1 VFKLMAKDS
10 IEGEIHRTDG
20 KADEVEQIVYN
31 GKKKMVLDHLVVQ
44 NLGKDN
50 EEEDVSSMLLA
61 GAKALYETNADG
73 VSASDISYTPKQVEE
88 MLDKVEKQAEEE
100 AVLYQQ
106 KWDKDDAMTED
117 ERLAALN
124 TKGSETM
131 NFAFAK
137 IWEMDKGELEEVD
150 GGGDMEEDMDDNWMT
165 VFENAEKE
173 RARKEAEEIQNKK
186 ERRKRIDYGF
196 DDTPKKKNGKSKTTK
211 SKDRSRETSIIRQYQ
226 SSDSEFHIG
235 TGEVSA
241 DDSTDLEVIPEAMS
255 DLTNGPR
262 TSLPHDGTMK
272 KKKSELSKMER
283 RALRKRLEDE
293 MIRKAAIIQIQA
305 TTDSSEAGPS
315 TTSTTVPAQTS
326 EEAYFTDLANRRN
339 NLNKI
344 EKTALRKYLNEK
356 VKAAQP
362 PRPRK
367 SKSKT
372 KSASPTKR
380 TDPGP
385 STAPAQS
392 NEDTFLADLIHR
404 PDNLSEEEQQA
415 FLKCLNDKIAAAQS
429 RPGEDRNEAGPSTQ
443 AWPNMTGHIMT
454 TNGQFSEVQK
464 QKSNVSDPRVEAMA
478 SWAQN
483 ALKKKADVAARAELR
498 KELER
503 SLQAARQAH
512 QQAGQMLDRQNPP
525 ATGERDAFTENLI
538 RIQRQAELEV
548 REIQRK
554 GEENAMEASKNA
566 VPSVPPPSA
575 SRPDLAPQPATSN
588 TSMRPTPGYTVPPP
602 PSASTSTSQQH
613 QPALVQPARIVSQQ
627 GEIANLPPSSATS
640 NTSIRPTTNNTMHP
654 PPSASIS
661 TSQTQRPALVQ
672 MASTARKQGEI
683 AKAQELI
690 VWLWHHLTEFGLR
703 KEIKL
708 WAKMTLSEVP
718 SNERRSIY
726 STLAKIV
733 DHLLRNTGHLAY
745 YTDPRHK
752 HCLQVLFDEAAP
764 GVGHGGLVP
773 KMPTGFGRL
782 IGPPSQ
788 SNGQATN
795 IPGPSRPSNGNNGPA
810 SVPSIP
816 QLDPSTIARPAAPLV
831 TPQQRAA
838 IARSA
843 IPPAGAQV
851 VTQPRQTSNSAS
863 NHTSTQATSIPCP
876 FCGKLNHNATTCPER
891 QQRPLGAL
899 RKTLE
904 AYHRQL
910 AANPPSSRTTQQSNK
925 IVCLHSSLF
934 TLVRADK

>member
-1 VFKLMAKDS
+1 
-10 IEGEIHRTDG
+10 
-20 KADEVEQIVYN
+20 
-31 GKKKMVLDHLVVQ
+31 MVLDHLVVQ

-73 VSASDISYTPKQVEE
+73 ISASDISYTPKQVEE
-88 MLDKVEKQAEEE
+88 MIDKVEKQAEKE

-150 GGGDMEEDMDDNWMT
+150 GGEDMEDEMDDNWMT

-173 RARKEAEEIQNKK
+173 RARKEEEEIQNKK

-196 DDTPKKKNGKSKTTK
+196 DDTPKKKHGKSKTNK

-241 DDSTDLEVIPEAMS
+241 DDSTDLEVLPEAMS
-255 DLTNGPR
+255 DLTNDPK

-305 TTDSSEAGPS
+305 TTDPNQAG
-315 TTSTTVPAQTS
+315 TSTTAIPAQTN
-326 EEAYFTDLANRRN
+326 EEAFFTDLASRRN

-362 PRPRK
+362 PRPRMSK
-367 SKSKT
+367 SKSK
-372 KSASPTKR
+372 SSSPTKR
-380 TDPGP
+380 NNPGP
-385 STAPAQS
+385 NTAPVQS
-392 NEDTFLADLIHR
+392 NEDAFLADLV
-404 PDNLSEEEQQA
+404 NKQGQLSEAEQQA
-415 FLKCLNDKIAAAQS
+415 FLKSLNDKVGSAQN
-429 RPGEDRNEAGPSTQ
+429 RPTSPTKQNEAGPSTQ

-454 TNGQFSEVQK
+454 TNGQFSEVEK
-464 QKSNVSDPRVEAMA
+464 QKSTDSRAEAMA
-478 SWAQN
+478 LWAKN
-483 ALKKKADVAARAELR
+483 ALQKKADLAGRAELR

-503 SLQAARQAH
+503 SMQDARQAH

-525 ATGERDAFTENLI
+525 ASTGVRDAFRENLV
-538 RIQRQAELEV
+538 RIQRQAEQEV
-548 REIQRK
+548 EDIERNIEREA
-554 GEENAMEASKNA
+554 NAMEASRNA

-575 SRPDLAPQPATSN
+575 SRPDLAPLSATSN
-588 TSMRPTPGYTVPPP
+588 TSMRPTSSTSMQPP
-602 PSASTSTSQQH
+602 PSALTSTSTSQ
-613 QPALVQPARIVSQQ
+613 
-627 GEIANLPPSSATS
+627 
-640 NTSIRPTTNNTMHP
+640 
-654 PPSASIS
+654 
-661 TSQTQRPALVQ
+661 QRPALVQ
-672 MASTARKQGEI
+672 MANTASKQGEI
-683 AKAQELI
+683 AKAQEII

-718 SNERRSIY
+718 PNERRSIY

-752 HCLQVLFDEAAP
+752 HCLQILFDEAAP

-788 SNGQATN
+788 PNGQGSN
-795 IPGPSRPSNGNNGPA
+795 IAGPSRPTNGDGQA

-816 QLDPSTIARPAAPLV
+816 QLDPSTIARPASQLV

-838 IARSA
+838 MARSA

-851 VTQPRQTSNSAS
+851 VTQPRQPSNPTSAQV
-863 NHTSTQATSIPCP
+863 TGTPCP
-876 FCGKLNHNATTCPER
+876 FCGKVNHDATTCPER

-910 AANPPSSRTTQQSNK
+910 AANPPSSRTAQQSNK
-925 IVCLHSSLF
+925 IVCPQSSLF

>member
-1 VFKLMAKDS
+1 
-10 IEGEIHRTDG
+10 
-20 KADEVEQIVYN
+20 
-31 GKKKMVLDHLVVQ
+31 MVLDHLVVQ

-73 VSASDISYTPKQVEE
+73 ISASDISYTPKQVEE
-88 MLDKVEKQAEEE
+88 MIDKVEKQAEEE

-150 GGGDMEEDMDDNWMT
+150 GGADMEDEMDDNWMT

-196 DDTPKKKNGKSKTTK
+196 DDTPKKKNGKSKTSK
-211 SKDRSRETSIIRQYQ
+211 SKERSRETSIIRQYQ

-241 DDSTDLEVIPEAMS
+241 DDSTDLEVIPEDT
-255 DLTNGPR
+255 DLTNGPK
-262 TSLPHDGTMK
+262 SSIPHDGTMK
-272 KKKSELSKMER
+272 KKKSELNKMER

-305 TTDSSEAGPS
+305 TTNPNEAG
-315 TTSTTVPAQTS
+315 TSTTAVPAQTN
-326 EEAYFTDLANRRN
+326 EEAFFTDLASRRN

-356 VKAAQP
+356 VKAAQT

-367 SKSKT
+367 SKSKS

-380 TDPGP
+380 NDPGP
-385 STAPAQS
+385 STAPVQS
-392 NEDTFLADLIHR
+392 NEDAFLADLV
-404 PDNLSEEEQQA
+404 NKQGQLSEAEQQA
-415 FLKCLNDKIAAAQS
+415 FLKSLNDKVGSAQN
-429 RPGEDRNEAGPSTQ
+429 RPTSPTKQNEAGPSTQ

-464 QKSNVSDPRVEAMA
+464 QKSTDSRAEAR
-478 SWAQN
+478 SLWAKN
-483 ALKKKADVAARAELR
+483 ALKKKADLAGRAELR
-498 KELER
+498 RELER
-503 SLQAARQAH
+503 SMQDARQAH
-512 QQAGQMLDRQNPP
+512 QQAGQMLDRP
-525 ATGERDAFTENLI
+525 AASTGVRDAFRENLI
-538 RIQRQAELEV
+538 RIQRQAEQEV
-548 REIQRK
+548 EDIERNIEREA
-554 GEENAMEASKNA
+554 NAMEASRNA
-566 VPSVPPPSA
+566 VPFVPPPSA
-575 SRPDLAPQPATSN
+575 SRPNLPSLSATSN
-588 TSMRPTPGYTVPPP
+588 RSTSSTSMHPP
-602 PSASTSTSQQH
+602 PSASTSTPRQQ
-613 QPALVQPARIVSQQ
+613 QQNQAALVQMARIVSNP
-627 GEIANLPPSSATS
+627 GEVSNFTPSSATS

-654 PPSASIS
+654 LPSTSTS
-661 TSQTQRPALVQ
+661 TSQQQQQQQQRPALVQ
-672 MASTARKQGEI
+672 MANTASKQGEI
-683 AKAQELI
+683 AKAQEII

-708 WAKMTLSEVP
+708 WAKMALSEVP
-718 SNERRSIY
+718 PNERRSIY

-733 DHLLRNTGHLAY
+733 DHLLRDTGHLAY

-752 HCLQVLFDEAAP
+752 HCLQILFDEAAP

-788 SNGQATN
+788 SNGQTSNVA
-795 IPGPSRPSNGNNGPA
+795 GPSRPANGNNGQA

-816 QLDPSTIARPAAPLV
+816 QLDPSTIARPASLV

-838 IARSA
+838 MARSA

-851 VTQPRQTSNSAS
+851 VTQPRQPSNPTSNQISGTPA
-863 NHTSTQATSIPCP
+863 QAIGIPCP
-876 FCGKLNHNATTCPER
+876 FCGKLNHDATTCPER
-891 QQRPLGAL
+891 KQRPLGAL
-899 RKTLE
+899 RKTLD
-904 AYHRQL
+904 AYHRRL
-910 AANPPSSRTTQQSNK
+910 AANPPSSGTAQQNNK
-925 IVCLHSSLF
+925 IVCLQSSLF
-934 TLVRADK
+934 TLVVADQ

>member
-1 VFKLMAKDS
+1 
-10 IEGEIHRTDG
+10 
-20 KADEVEQIVYN
+20 
-31 GKKKMVLDHLVVQ
+31 MVLDHLVVQ

-73 VSASDISYTPKQVEE
+73 ISASDISYTPKQVEE
-88 MLDKVEKQAEEE
+88 MIDKVEKQAEEE

-150 GGGDMEEDMDDNWMT
+150 GGADMEDEMDDNWMT

-173 RARKEAEEIQNKK
+173 RARKEEEEIQDKK

-196 DDTPKKKNGKSKTTK
+196 DDTPKKKNGKSKTSK

-255 DLTNGPR
+255 DLTNGPK

-272 KKKSELSKMER
+272 KKKSELNKMER

-305 TTDSSEAGPS
+305 TTDPNQAG
-315 TTSTTVPAQTS
+315 TSTTAVPAQTN
-326 EEAYFTDLANRRN
+326 EEAFFTDLASRRN

-356 VKAAQP
+356 VRAAQP

-367 SKSKT
+367 SKSKS
-372 KSASPTKR
+372 KSSSPTKR
-380 TDPGP
+380 NDPGS
-385 STAPAQS
+385 STLPAQS
-392 NEDTFLADLIHR
+392 NEDAFLADLV
-404 PDNLSEEEQQA
+404 NKQGQLSEAEQQA
-415 FLKCLNDKIAAAQS
+415 FLKSLNDKVGSAQN
-429 RPGEDRNEAGPSTQ
+429 RPISPMKQNEAGPSTNQ

-464 QKSNVSDPRVEAMA
+464 QKSTDSRVEAMA
-478 SWAQN
+478 VWAKN
-483 ALKKKADVAARAELR
+483 ALKKKADLAGRAELR

-503 SLQAARQAH
+503 SMQDARQAH
-512 QQAGQMLDRQNPP
+512 QQAGQMLDRP
-525 ATGERDAFTENLI
+525 AASTGVRDAFRENLV
-538 RIQRQAELEV
+538 RIQRQAEQEV
-548 REIQRK
+548 EDIERNIEREA
-554 GEENAMEASKNA
+554 NAMEASRNA

-575 SRPDLAPQPATSN
+575 SRPDLL
-588 TSMRPTPGYTVPPP
+588 P
-602 PSASTSTSQQH
+602 PSATSS
-613 QPALVQPARIVSQQ
+613 
-627 GEIANLPPSSATS
+627 
-640 NTSIRPTTNNTMHP
+640 TSIRPTSSNTMHP
-654 PPSASIS
+654 PPSASN
-661 TSQTQRPALVQ
+661 SQQQPPLVQ
-672 MASTARKQGEI
+672 MANTASKQGEI
-683 AKAQELI
+683 AKAQEII

-718 SNERRSIY
+718 PNERRSIY

-752 HCLQVLFDEAAP
+752 HCLQILFDEAAP

-788 SNGQATN
+788 PKGQGSNMA
-795 IPGPSRPSNGNNGPA
+795 GPSRPTNGNGQA

-816 QLDPSTIARPAAPLV
+816 QLDPSTIARPAAQLV

-838 IARSA
+838 MARSA

-851 VTQPRQTSNSAS
+851 VTQPRQPSNPTSIQISGTPA
-863 NHTSTQATSIPCP
+863 QAIGIPCP
-876 FCGKLNHNATTCPER
+876 FCGKLNHDATTCPER
-891 QQRPLGAL
+891 KQRPLAAL

-904 AYHRQL
+904 AYHRHL
-910 AANPPSSRTTQQSNK
+910 AANPPSSRTAQQSNK
-925 IVCLHSSLF
+925 IVCL
-934 TLVRADK
+934 